1 MTDPI
6 LYEQRDRVVLIT
18 LNKPKM
24 RNPIDPDV
32 VDALEAAVK
41 RINSDTSVSCMILT
55 GAGDAF
61 CAGGN
66 VKEMAERKGMFGG
79 SPVDMRRG
87 YQHGIQR
94 VPLAMYSLEVPSIAA
109 VNGPAVGAGCDL
121 AMMCDLRVASTEAS
135 FAESFLRVGLISG
148 DGGAWY
154 LPRVLGITR
163 AYEMAFTGDAVSA
176 AKAEAWGAVT
186 QVVDKDKLIDEAFAL
201 AGRIVRHP
209 PQSLRMMKRLVRD
222 GHESTLPQNLELAA
236 LMQAAAQHTEDQREA
251 IDAFLAKREP
261 VFKGK

>member
-1 MTDPI
+1 MSEPV
-6 LYEQRDRVVLIT
+6 LYEQRGRIVLLT
-18 LNKPKM
+18 LNKAGA

-32 VDALEAAVK
+32 VDAIEAAVK
-41 RINSDTSVSCMILT
+41 RINGDTSVSCMILT

-79 SPVDMRRG
+79 SPAEMRRG
-87 YQHGIQR
+87 YAHGIQR
-94 VPLAMYSLEVPSIAA
+94 VPLALYALEVPSIAA

-121 AMMCDLRVASTEAS
+121 AMMCDLRVAAEEAS
-135 FAESFLRVGLISG
+135 FAESFLRVGLVSG
-148 DGGAWY
+148 DGGAWF

-163 AYEMAFTGDAVSA
+163 AYEMAFTGDVVSA

-186 QVVDKDKLIDEAFAL
+186 KVVAKAQLLDEAFAL

-209 PQSLRMMKRLVRD
+209 PQSLRLMKRLVRD

-236 LMQAAAQHTEDQREA
+236 LMQAAAQHTEDQQEA
-251 IDAFLAKREP
+251 IAAFLGKRDP

>member
-1 MTDPI
+1 MSDPV
-6 LYEQRDRVVLIT
+6 LYEQRDRIVLLT
-18 LNKPKM
+18 LNKPKA

-32 VDALEAAVK
+32 IDALEAAVK
-41 RINSDTSVSCMILT
+41 RINSDTSVSCVVLT

-66 VKEMAERKGMFGG
+66 VKEMQERKGMFGG
-79 SPVDMRRG
+79 SPVEMRRG

-121 AMMCDLRVASTEAS
+121 AMMCDLRIAAEEAG

-148 DGGAWY
+148 DGGAWF

-163 AYEMAFTGDAVSA
+163 AYEMAFTGDMISA
-176 AKAEAWGAVT
+176 AKAEAWGAVS
-186 QVVDKDKLIDEAFAL
+186 QVVAKDKLLDEAFAL

-222 GHESTLPQNLELAA
+222 GLESTLPQNLELAS
-236 LMQAAAQHTEDQREA
+236 LMQAAAQHTEDQKEA
-251 IDAFLAKREP
+251 IDAFLAKRAP
-261 VFKGK
+261 VFKGQ